1 MKKVSKVVC
10 LRFHGNHPSLA
21 TVYLHLIWLN
31 REVEA
36 EDSEV
41 ADDAD
46 YTNTVPEG
54 VPCQPF

>member
-1 MKKVSKVVC
+1 MNKVSKVQC

-46 YTNTVPEG
+46 YTLLRHPKDS
-54 VPCQPF
+54 PLD